1 MGMVDSQS
9 CSSSNRASMN
19 GTGNEKEEEAEAPEL
34 VPTCWGFFE
43 AYSYL
48 EANICTPKKSSF
60 GSPVSC
66 LQWQRWLPF
75 SPNYK
80 MSCHQGEIQTSLHRK
95 SDAIYTCYGSWPKEE
110 GLLSCPVER

>member
-1 MGMVDSQS
+1 MGMIDSRS
-9 CSSSNRASMN
+9 RSSSNRASMD

-66 LQWQRWLPF
+66 LQWRRWPLF
-75 SPNYK
+75 SPNCK
-80 MSCHQGEIQTSLHRK
+80 MSRH
-95 SDAIYTCYGSWPKEE
+95 
-110 GLLSCPVER
+110 